1 MFNKVNLVF
10 FLTLLIF
17 SSCVQITKKKVK
29 QMNIVEQAIQRIK
42 DRLFALRDTSCKVA
56 AKFMLLAICNV
67 TKKEQ
72 LSVLPL
78 TGIIELDLRKIRE
91 KVNEGYVLQIEIKAN
106 HHFIIFKK
114 NDKDLYLLQA
124 FQDRFMLKDWM
135 SNPKIMKPYLTIDEF
150 FDKMRIM
157 LNPDT
162 PIKEVE
168 KMILDLFLPKEF
180 TEDQKLIDSMLE
192 YFGGNPVTLVNVN
205 YARFNFGIKFN
216 DMRFR
221 ELFHKVDYSYL
232 IY

>member
-1 MFNKVNLVF
+1 MFNRVNLIF

-17 SSCVQITKKKVK
+17 SSCVQITKKKTK
-29 QMNIVEQAIQRIK
+29 RMNIAEQAIQRIK

-56 AKFMLLAICNV
+56 AKFILLAICNV
-67 TKKEQ
+67 TEKEQ

-78 TGIIELDLRKIRE
+78 SGITELDLRKIKE
-91 KVNEGYVLQIEIKAN
+91 KVNEGYVVQIEIKAN

-135 SNPKIMKPYLTIDEF
+135 GNSKIMKPFLTIDEF

-162 PIKEVE
+162 PIRVVE
-168 KMILDLFLPKEF
+168 DMILDLFLPEEF
-180 TEDQKLIDSMLE
+180 TEDQKLIDSMLD
-192 YFGGNPVTLVNVN
+192 YFGGNPVTLVNVS
-205 YARFNFGIKFN
+205 YAKFNFGIKYD

-221 ELFHKVDYSYL
+221 QLFHKVDYSYL